1 MIVRKH
7 LEVLKTRL
15 DKESRRFIQCL
26 YGPRQVGKTTLIRQY
41 MAQTDIMVHFASGD
55 AVPVSN
61 GRWISEE
68 WQSVRFTMQKQNLT
82 EAIIIIDE
90 IQKVKDWSEYV
101 KREWDADTA
110 SGIQLKCVILG
121 SSRLLLQQGLTE
133 SLAGRFESMYIP
145 HWSYSEMHEAFG
157 FTYEQYAWFGG
168 YPGAATLIGDEERW
182 RQYVMNSLIETSVSK
197 DIVMLTRIDKPA
209 LLKRVFELACVY
221 SGKELSYT
229 KMLGQLQDAGNT
241 VTLAHYLTLLD
252 QAGLVAGL
260 EKYAGERVRQRA
272 SSPKYQ
278 VHNNG
283 LLAAQH
289 KLMFEEAVVDSSAW
303 GRVVES
309 AVGAHLLNAALENNM
324 KLWYWRDG
332 NNEVDFVLEQRGRT
346 IGIEVKSGKRTQNLG
361 LEKFEKAF
369 KPDKLITISNSGISW
384 KDVLEIEPKMLF
396 TL

>member
-1 MIVRKH
+1 MIIRKQ
-7 LEVLKTRL
+7 LEVLKIRL
-15 DKESRRFIQCL
+15 NKEPRRFIQCL

-41 MAQTDIMVHFASGD
+41 IDQTDMMVHFASGD
-55 AVPVSN
+55 AVPASN

-68 WQSVRFTMQKQNLT
+68 WQSVRFAMQKENLT
-82 EAIIIIDE
+82 EAVIIIDE

-145 HWSYSEMHEAFG
+145 HWSYSEMNQAFG
-157 FTYEQYAWFGG
+157 FTHEQYAWFGG
-168 YPGAATLIGDEERW
+168 YPGAASLIDDEERW

-197 DIVMLTRIDKPA
+197 DIVMLTRIEKPA

-289 KLMFEEAVVDSSAW
+289 KLMFEEAMQDASAW

-332 NNEVDFVLEQRGRT
+332 NNEVDFVLEQRGRV
-346 IGIEVKSGKRTQNLG
+346 IGIEVKSGKREHNLG
-361 LEKFEKAF
+361 LEKFDKAF
-369 KPDKLITISNSGISW
+369 KPDKLITISNGGISW
-384 KDVLEIEPKMLF
+384 KDVLEIEPKTLF